1 VPLPAGRG
9 SLPSEATHFLQRAR
23 ILDATA
29 HAVASGGYGSTS
41 TERICRRAGVSSRTF
56 YEHFTGKED
65 AVLWAFDAAASYAVP
80 RIVAAFRAQEEWAAG
95 VDAALGAY
103 LAIMD
108 CDHAWA
114 VLCLVELPGVATDV
128 AARRRVLLAPLV
140 AALSAGHSADGPIS
154 PSDVIAAI
162 DGVLRERLL
171 RDAAAPLLELR
182 GELLMLALCPYLGR
196 QRASGWLERT
206 AEPPPAPVD
215 LERATRATELVG
227 ASATTA
233 ALQRLVDEAIAERD
247 GPALWRVVLGLHER
261 RGRGEVVPWW
271 LERRVLDGLAEA
283 SFFGMPVDDMEA
295 QGWGPP
301 TPAQRV
307 LRFVAEHPGCSGQEI
322 RQALGFTHLSQ
333 VSRVLNALAEEGLV
347 ARRRPRGRAN
357 AWVAVT
363 ENADPGTTK
372 ETLVDHES

>member
-1 VPLPAGRG
+1 MALPAGRG

-29 HAVASGGYGSTS
+29 HAVASGGYGATS

-80 RIVAAFRAQEEWAAG
+80 RILAAFRAQDEWAAG

-108 CDHAWA
+108 CDRAWA

-128 AARRRVLLAPLV
+128 AARRRTLLAPLV
-140 AALSAGHSADGPIS
+140 AALSAGRPVDGPIA
-154 PSDVIAAI
+154 PTDVIAAI
-162 DGVLRERLL
+162 DGILRERLL
-171 RDAAAPLLELR
+171 RDPAAPLLELR
-182 GELLMLALCPYLGR
+182 GELLMLALCPYLGSE
-196 QRASGWLERT
+196 RARTWLART
-206 AEPPPAPVD
+206 VTPPPPPVD
-215 LERATRATELVG
+215 LERATLATELVG
-227 ASATTA
+227 ASESAG
-233 ALQRLVDEAIAERD
+233 ALERLVDEAIAGRD

-261 RGRGEVVPWW
+261 RSRGEAVPWG
-271 LERRVLDGLAEA
+271 LERRVLDGLAQA

-295 QGWGPP
+295 RGWGPP

-307 LRFVAEHPGCSGQEI
+307 LRFVAAHPGCSGQEI
-322 RQALGFTHLSQ
+322 RRALGFAHLSQ

-357 AWVAVT
+357 AWVAT
-363 ENADPGTTK
+363 NGERDRETTK
-372 ETLVDHES
+372 ETLVDHET